1 MTQIL
6 LAGAIAIAVSI
17 LLTPVLIKDG
27 KVLKEFDKPMNA
39 AIFALN
45 NEYGPG
51 MSIVTN
57 DKEAS
62 ESWTHFDY
70 KEKL

>member
-1 MTQIL
+1 MYKYK
-6 LAGAIAIAVSI
+6 V
-17 LLTPVLIKDG
+17 IKDN
-27 KVLKEFDKPMNA
+27 KVLKEFDKPIDA
-39 AIFALN
+39 AIFAVN

-57 DKEAS
+57 NKEAS
-62 ESWTHFDY
+62 ETWTHFDY

>member
-1 MTQIL
+1 MNNKYQ
-6 LAGAIAIAVSI
+6 V
-17 LLTPVLIKDG
+17 IKDG
-27 KVLKEFDKPMNA
+27 KVLKEFDNA
-39 AIFALN
+39 MDTALFACN

-57 DKEAS
+57 DKDAS
-62 ESWTHFDY
+62 ETWTHFEY

>member
-1 MTQIL
+1 MNKYQ
-6 LAGAIAIAVSI
+6 V
-17 LLTPVLIKDG
+17 IKDG

-39 AIFALN
+39 AMFALN

-51 MSIVTN
+51 MSIVTD
-57 DKEAS
+57 DKDAS
-62 ESWTHFDY
+62 ETWIHFEY

>member
-1 MTQIL
+1 MNKYQ
-6 LAGAIAIAVSI
+6 V
-17 LLTPVLIKDG
+17 IKDG
-27 KVLKEFDKPMNA
+27 KVLKEFDKPMAA

-51 MSIVTN
+51 MSMVTN

-62 ESWTHFDY
+62 ETWTHFDY

>member
-1 MTQIL
+1 MSKYQ
-6 LAGAIAIAVSI
+6 V
-17 LLTPVLIKDG
+17 IKDS
-27 KVLKEFDKPMNA
+27 KVLKEFDKPMDA

-57 DKEAS
+57 NGEAS
-62 ESWTHFDY
+62 ETWTHFDY

>member
-1 MTQIL
+1 MNKYQ
-6 LAGAIAIAVSI
+6 V
-17 LLTPVLIKDG
+17 IKED
-27 KVLKEFDKPMNA
+27 KVLKEFDKPMDA

-57 DKEAS
+57 NREAS
-62 ESWTHFDY
+62 ETWTHFDY

>member
-1 MTQIL
+1 VPKFQ
-6 LAGAIAIAVSI
+6 
-17 LLTPVLIKDG
+17 VLKDN
-27 KVLKEFDKPMNA
+27 KVLKEFDDAMDT

-62 ESWTHFDY
+62 ETWTHFDY
-70 KEKL
+70 KESL

>member
-1 MTQIL
+1 MSKYQ
-6 LAGAIAIAVSI
+6 V
-17 LLTPVLIKDG
+17 IKDN
-27 KVLKEFDKPMNA
+27 KVLKEFDKPIDA
-39 AIFALN
+39 AIFAVN
-45 NEYGPG
+45 NEYGPS

-62 ESWTHFDY
+62 ETWTHFDY

>member
-1 MTQIL
+1 MYKYK
-6 LAGAIAIAVSI
+6 V
-17 LLTPVLIKDG
+17 IKDN
-27 KVLKEFDKPMNA
+27 KVLKEFDKPMDA
-39 AIFALN
+39 AIFAVN

-57 DKEAS
+57 NKEAS
-62 ESWTHFDY
+62 ETWTHFDY

>member
-1 MTQIL
+1 MNKYQ
-6 LAGAIAIAVSI
+6 V
-17 LLTPVLIKDG
+17 IKDG

-39 AIFALN
+39 AIFAVN

-70 KEKL
+70 KERL

>member
-1 MTQIL
+1 MAKYQ
-6 LAGAIAIAVSI
+6 V
-17 LLTPVLIKDG
+17 IKDN
-27 KVLKEFDKPMNA
+27 KVLKEFDEPMNA
-39 AIFALN
+39 AIFATN

-51 MSIVTN
+51 MSIVTD

-62 ESWTHFDY
+62 ETWTHFEY

>member
-1 MTQIL
+1 MAKYQ
-6 LAGAIAIAVSI
+6 V
-17 LLTPVLIKDG
+17 IKDS
-27 KVLKEFDKPMNA
+27 KVLKEFDKPMDA
-39 AIFALN
+39 AIFATS

-62 ESWTHFDY
+62 ETWTHFDY
-70 KEKL
+70 KESL

>member
-1 MTQIL
+1 MNKYQ
-6 LAGAIAIAVSI
+6 V
-17 LLTPVLIKDG
+17 IKDG

-51 MSIVTN
+51 MSIVTD
-57 DKEAS
+57 DKDAS
-62 ESWTHFDY
+62 ETWIHFEY

>member
-1 MTQIL
+1 MNKYQ
-6 LAGAIAIAVSI
+6 V
-17 LLTPVLIKDG
+17 IKDN
-27 KVLKEFDKPMNA
+27 KVLKEFDEPMNA
-39 AIFALN
+39 AIFATN

-51 MSIVTN
+51 MSIVTD

-62 ESWTHFDY
+62 ETWTHFEY

>member
-1 MTQIL
+1 MPKFQ
-6 LAGAIAIAVSI
+6 
-17 LLTPVLIKDG
+17 VLKDN
-27 KVLKEFDKPMNA
+27 KVLKEFDDAMDT

-51 MSIVTN
+51 MDIYTN

-62 ESWTHFDY
+62 ETWTHFDY
-70 KEKL
+70 KENL

>member
-1 MTQIL
+1 MDW
-6 LAGAIAIAVSI
+6 SI
-17 LLTPVLIKDG
+17 VFKIMAKYQVIKNG

-57 DKEAS
+57 DKEAT
-62 ESWTHFDY
+62 ESWTHFEY
-70 KEKL
+70 NKNLC

>member
-1 MTQIL
+1 MAKYQ
-6 LAGAIAIAVSI
+6 V
-17 LLTPVLIKDG
+17 IKDG

-39 AIFALN
+39 AVFALN

-62 ESWTHFDY
+62 ETWTHFDY

>member
-1 MTQIL
+1 MYKYK
-6 LAGAIAIAVSI
+6 V
-17 LLTPVLIKDG
+17 IKDN
-27 KVLKEFDKPMNA
+27 KVLKEFDKPMDA
-39 AIFALN
+39 AIFAVN

-62 ESWTHFDY
+62 ETWTHFDY

>member
-1 MTQIL
+1 MAKYQ
-6 LAGAIAIAVSI
+6 
-17 LLTPVLIKDG
+17 VLKNK
-27 KVLKEFDKPMNA
+27 KVIKEFDKPMDA

-51 MSIVTN
+51 MSIVTD
-57 DKEAS
+57 DKDAS
-62 ESWTHFDY
+62 ETWTHFEY

>member
-1 MTQIL
+1 MNKYQ
-6 LAGAIAIAVSI
+6 V
-17 LLTPVLIKDG
+17 IKDD
-27 KVLKEFDKPMNA
+27 KVLKEFDKPMDA

-57 DKEAS
+57 NREAS
-62 ESWTHFDY
+62 ETWTHFDY

>member
-1 MTQIL
+1 MNKYQ
-6 LAGAIAIAVSI
+6 V
-17 LLTPVLIKDG
+17 IKDN
-27 KVLKEFDKPMNA
+27 KVLKEFDKPIDA

-51 MSIVTN
+51 MSIVTD
-57 DKEAS
+57 DKDAS
-62 ESWTHFDY
+62 ETWVHFDY

>member
-1 MTQIL
+1 MSKYQ
-6 LAGAIAIAVSI
+6 V
-17 LLTPVLIKDG
+17 IKDN
-27 KVLKEFDKPMNA
+27 KVLKEFDKPMDA
-39 AIFALN
+39 AIFAVN
-45 NEYGPG
+45 NESGPG

-62 ESWTHFDY
+62 ETWTHFDY

>member
-1 MTQIL
+1 MIRGQ
-6 LAGAIAIAVSI
+6 V
-17 LLTPVLIKDG
+17 PKFQVLKDN
-27 KVLKEFDKPMNA
+27 KVLKEFDDAMDT

-62 ESWTHFDY
+62 ETWTHFDY
-70 KEKL
+70 KESL